1 MVRSATKEGS
11 VKYSKIYNAKRAL
24 ALAMFLL
31 GIAVIATFA
40 VFAIFGEKIAPY
52 SPNESFDKFLPCSSE
67 HILGTNNLG
76 YDIFSQL
83 VAATRSTLVVGVTSA
98 LACLVIGVAMGLL
111 SGYIGG
117 VCSEALNGVINF
129 FLLVPMLPAAIVIAA
144 YTGGERG
151 GIILTISLLCWCSTA
166 RAVRAKTMAVK
177 NSDYVR
183 ALKSLGYG
191 GARILVRHTLPNV
204 MDVALAKFV
213 PSVASCI
220 MVEATL
226 SFLGMGSVTDI
237 TWGVMI
243 QNAFEY
249 GGITLG
255 KYAWIIAPGACIV
268 LLQLSAYMISQ
279 YVDFRRKI
287 VQESTLKC
295 KE

>member
-1 MVRSATKEGS
+1 MRP
-11 VKYSKIYNAKRAL
+11 SKTYNARRVL
-24 ALAMFLL
+24 SLVVFVL
-31 GIAVIATFA
+31 GIAIIATFA
-40 VFAIFGEKIAPY
+40 IFAIFGEKIAPY
-52 SPNESFDKFLPCSSE
+52 SPSESFDKFLPCSSA
-67 HILGTNNLG
+67 HIFGTNNLG

-83 VAATRSTLVVGVTSA
+83 VVATRSTLIVGVTSA

-144 YTGGERG
+144 YTGGGRG

-204 MDVALAKFV
+204 MDVAIAKFV

-249 GGITLG
+249 GGITMG

-268 LLQLSAYMISQ
+268 LIQLSAYLISQ

>member
-1 MVRSATKEGS
+1 MSP
-11 VKYSKIYNAKRAL
+11 SKTYNARRVL
-24 ALAMFLL
+24 SLVVFVL
-31 GIAVIATFA
+31 GIAIIATFA
-40 VFAIFGEKIAPY
+40 IFAIFGEKIAPY
-52 SPNESFDKFLPCSSE
+52 SPNESFDKFLPCSSA
-67 HILGTNNLG
+67 HIFGTNNLG

-83 VAATRSTLVVGVTSA
+83 VVATRSTLIVGVTSA

-144 YTGGERG
+144 YTGGGRG

-204 MDVALAKFV
+204 MDVAIAKFV

-249 GGITLG
+249 GGITMG

-268 LLQLSAYMISQ
+268 LLQLSAYLISQ

>member
-1 MVRSATKEGS
+1 MRP
-11 VKYSKIYNAKRAL
+11 SKTYNARRVL
-24 ALAMFLL
+24 SLVVFVL
-31 GIAVIATFA
+31 GIAIIAMFA
-40 VFAIFGEKIAPY
+40 IFAIFGEKIAPY
-52 SPNESFDKFLPCSSE
+52 SPSESFDKFLPCTSE

-83 VAATRSTLVVGVTSA
+83 VVATRSTLIVGVTSA

-144 YTGGERG
+144 YTGGGRG

-177 NSDYVR
+177 NSDYVC

-204 MDVALAKFV
+204 MDVAIAKFV

-249 GGITLG
+249 GGITMG

-268 LLQLSAYMISQ
+268 LLQLSAYLISQ

>member
-1 MVRSATKEGS
+1 MRP
-11 VKYSKIYNAKRAL
+11 SKTYNARRVL
-24 ALAMFLL
+24 SLVVFVL
-31 GIAVIATFA
+31 GIAIIATFA
-40 VFAIFGEKIAPY
+40 IFAIFGEKIAPY

-83 VAATRSTLVVGVTSA
+83 VVATRSTLIVGVTSA

-144 YTGGERG
+144 YTGGGRG

-204 MDVALAKFV
+204 MDVAIAKFV

-249 GGITLG
+249 GGITMG

-268 LLQLSAYMISQ
+268 LIQLSAYLISQ

>member
-52 SPNESFDKFLPCSSE
+52 SPGESFDKFLPCSSE

-204 MDVALAKFV
+204 IDVALAKFV

>member
-1 MVRSATKEGS
+1 MRP
-11 VKYSKIYNAKRAL
+11 SKTYNARRVL
-24 ALAMFLL
+24 SLVVFVL
-31 GIAVIATFA
+31 GIAIIATFA
-40 VFAIFGEKIAPY
+40 IFAIFGEKIAPY
-52 SPNESFDKFLPCSSE
+52 SPSESFDKFLPCSSA
-67 HILGTNNLG
+67 HIFGTNNLG

-83 VAATRSTLVVGVTSA
+83 VVATRSTLIVGVTSA

-144 YTGGERG
+144 YTGGGRG

-204 MDVALAKFV
+204 MDVAIAKFV

-249 GGITLG
+249 GGITMG

-268 LLQLSAYMISQ
+268 LLQLSAYLISQ

>member
-1 MVRSATKEGS
+1 MRP
-11 VKYSKIYNAKRAL
+11 SKTYNARRVL
-24 ALAMFLL
+24 SLVVFVL
-31 GIAVIATFA
+31 GIAIIATFA
-40 VFAIFGEKIAPY
+40 IFAIFGEKIAPY
-52 SPNESFDKFLPCSSE
+52 SPNESFDKFLPCSSA
-67 HILGTNNLG
+67 HIFGTNNLG

-83 VAATRSTLVVGVTSA
+83 VVATRSTLIVGVTSA

-144 YTGGERG
+144 YTDGGRG

-204 MDVALAKFV
+204 MDVAIAKFV

-249 GGITLG
+249 GGITMG

-268 LLQLSAYMISQ
+268 LIQLSAYLISQ

>member
-1 MVRSATKEGS
+1 M
-11 VKYSKIYNAKRAL
+11 
-24 ALAMFLL
+24 
-31 GIAVIATFA
+31 
-40 VFAIFGEKIAPY
+40 
-52 SPNESFDKFLPCSSE
+52 
-67 HILGTNNLG
+67 
-76 YDIFSQL
+76 
-83 VAATRSTLVVGVTSA
+83 ATRSTLIVGVTSA

-144 YTGGERG
+144 YTGGGRG

-204 MDVALAKFV
+204 MDVAIAKFV

-249 GGITLG
+249 GGITMG

-268 LLQLSAYMISQ
+268 LLQLSAYLISQ

>member
-1 MVRSATKEGS
+1 MRP
-11 VKYSKIYNAKRAL
+11 SKTYNARRVL
-24 ALAMFLL
+24 SLVVFVL
-31 GIAVIATFA
+31 GIAIIATFA
-40 VFAIFGEKIAPY
+40 IFAIFGEKIAPY
-52 SPNESFDKFLPCSSE
+52 SPNESFDKFLPCSSA
-67 HILGTNNLG
+67 HIFGTNNLG

-83 VAATRSTLVVGVTSA
+83 VVATRSTLIVGVTSA

-144 YTGGERG
+144 YTVGGRG

-204 MDVALAKFV
+204 MDVAIAKFV

-249 GGITLG
+249 GGITMG

-268 LLQLSAYMISQ
+268 LLQLSAYLISQ

>member
-1 MVRSATKEGS
+1 MRP
-11 VKYSKIYNAKRAL
+11 SKTYNARRVL
-24 ALAMFLL
+24 SLVVFVL
-31 GIAVIATFA
+31 GIAIIATFA
-40 VFAIFGEKIAPY
+40 IFAIFGEKIAPY
-52 SPNESFDKFLPCSSE
+52 SPNESFDKFLPCSSA
-67 HILGTNNLG
+67 HIFGTNNLG

-83 VAATRSTLVVGVTSA
+83 VVATRSTLIVGVTSA

-144 YTGGERG
+144 YTGGGRG

-166 RAVRAKTMAVK
+166 RVVRAKTMAVK

-204 MDVALAKFV
+204 MDVAIAKFV

-249 GGITLG
+249 GGITMG

-268 LLQLSAYMISQ
+268 LIQLSAYLISQ